1 MRPLR
6 GPMRF
11 RGPLSHEHPHGVL
24 EQGGTF
30 ATSDSGF
37 RRMDEGNR
45 PNGELVK
52 FGAPGFPVSL
62 DASSSRLKNA
72 QYVFVE
78 LHNGLWLIRVGKPV
92 HWWLS
97 NSNRGT

>member
-1 MRPLR
+1 MMPLR
-6 GPMRF
+6 GPMPI

-72 QYVFVE
+72 QYV
-78 LHNGLWLIRVGKPV
+78 LRRIAQRIMADQVGKPV

-97 NSNRGT
+97 NSNRG